1 LILFLYMHCSYLTL
15 VPPCAPGLDQAVAVA
30 LRQGVGLVV
39 AALVLG
45 AFGPLLVML
54 SPAMARA
61 AHFLKDGSGASDGGA
76 GSGTGCRSGPSS
88 GSGGGSGSGSGSG
101 GGGGGGGCGQQ
112 SGGGGGSLDLFA
124 RVSALVSPL
133 ALALLALAAHHMA
146 QDALLT
152 GLAVALAVV
161 PAVIGVLGGC
171 RVYYVYTA
179 TWVVLILGWD
189 AN

>member
-76 GSGTGCRSGPSS
+76 GSGTGCRSGPPS
-88 GSGGGSGSGSGSG
+88 GSGSGSGSG
-101 GGGGGGGCGQQ
+101 GGCGQQ
-112 SGGGGGSLDLFA
+112 SGSGGGSLDLFA